1 MNTTMNT
8 TVNQTFDWS
17 RFTAAVRKELVENKR
32 AILFTLLGTYGLL
45 TMIMLLGNVSTGSE
59 TEIHE
64 LLELYVP
71 QKIIYGFL
79 SFAIMV
85 VASLSFRKLTSKTG
99 RIEMLTSPSS
109 TLEKFLV
116 NTLIYVIG
124 YLVAFFICAQLAD
137 LTRIAVLWFFQ
148 DDYFRVPGP
157 INFLKIIRD
166 TVEGIGIGSA
176 SELEGIGSAS
186 AVIGNPGKWFGINMY
201 IGLLAGPGLFVL
213 GSILWPRLSLLK
225 TFAAV
230 YGIEIILGIIFMIVA
245 INIDMETLGQWIIY
259 HLEGFMITLTIFSI
273 IQGIIYWGLSWYLF
287 KHKDVISL
295 KWWK

>member
-1 MNTTMNT
+1 MNTTTMN

-17 RFTAAVRKELVENKR
+17 RFTAALRKELVENKR

-45 TMIMLLGNVSTGSE
+45 TIIMILGNLSTSTHDAVYE
-59 TEIHE
+59 SLT
-64 LLELYVP
+64 YCVP
-71 QKIIYGFL
+71 QKFVYMFL
-79 SFAIMV
+79 GLATMI
-85 VASLSFRKLTSKTG
+85 VASLAFRKLTSKTG
-99 RIEMLTSPSS
+99 RIEMFTSPSS
-109 TLEKFLV
+109 MLEKFLV
-116 NTLIYVIG
+116 NALVYVIG
-124 YLVAFFICAQLAD
+124 YIVAFFICTQLAD
-137 LTRIAVLWFFQ
+137 LTRIAVLWFFK
-148 DDYFRVPGP
+148 DEYLIVPGP
-157 INFLKIIRD
+157 INFLNLIPD
-166 TVEGIGIGSA
+166 AVDGFGFGSA

-230 YGIEIILGIIFMIVA
+230 YGLETILGIIFMIVA

-259 HLEGFMITLTIFSI
+259 HLEGFVITLTIFSI